1 MSFSPV
7 NPGLWKLTSD
17 SKQQNKE
24 KNMRN
29 VLRGKIHR
37 AWVTDA
43 NPDYVGS
50 ILIDQDLMDKIDLWN
65 FEKVLICDVTN
76 GNRFE
81 TYAIAGERGSGVC
94 SVQGAA
100 ARLSAKGNCL
110 IIMSFDV
117 TDEPIDPQMI
127 LVDEEN
133 KFVEFLEG
141 AKNVQQVH

>member
-1 MSFSPV
+1 
-7 NPGLWKLTSD
+7 
-17 SKQQNKE
+17 
-24 KNMRN
+24 MRT
-29 VLRGKIHR
+29 VLRSKIHR

-43 NPDYVGS
+43 NPDYIGS
-50 ILIDQDLMDKIDLWN
+50 ILIDEDLMDKIDLWN
-65 FEKVLICDVTN
+65 FEKVLVCDVTN

-110 IIMSFDV
+110 IIMSFEETDV
-117 TDEPIDPQMI
+117 PIDPQMI

-133 KFVEFLEG
+133 RFVESAHRLRSDASSSPRCGRRNPCGRQAIRSFRQLT
-141 AKNVQQVH
+141 

>member
-1 MSFSPV
+1 
-7 NPGLWKLTSD
+7 
-17 SKQQNKE
+17 
-24 KNMRN
+24 MRT
-29 VLRGKIHR
+29 VLRSKIHL

-43 NPDYVGS
+43 NPDYIGS
-50 ILIDQDLMDKIDLWN
+50 ILIDEDLMDKIDLWN
-65 FEKVLICDVTN
+65 FEKVLVCDVTN

-100 ARLSAKGNCL
+100 ARLSAKGKCL
-110 IIMSFDV
+110 IIMYFEV
-117 TDEPIDPQMI
+117 TDEPIDQQMI

-141 AKNVQQVH
+141 AKHVQQVH